1 MALLTRRD
9 SDPNKYKRQRSFL
22 ENSFEVRIH
31 YNIYSL
37 LMPGLFKKLDT
48 ALAILVN
55 I

>member
-1 MALLTRRD
+1 MALLTPRD
-9 SDPNKYKRQRSFL
+9 RDPKYTQKTTIFH

-31 YNIYSL
+31 YNIYSQ
-37 LMPGLFKKLDT
+37 LMPGMLKKLDT